1 MIFLFV
7 TVLTYHIMIP
17 LNQATNTS
25 IDRMTN
31 TTTNIASDISPLT
44 NIYRIVTSITAGGVI
59 GIVTVLLVNPK
70 KYY

>member
-1 MIFLFV
+1 
-7 TVLTYHIMIP
+7 
-17 LNQATNTS
+17 
-25 IDRMTN
+25 MTN

-70 KYY
+70 VTI